1 MNAPKGD
8 SKDSMHV
15 FALDGC
21 LVDLGAAY
29 YVSHK
34 STGDVLKTVSLARFQ
49 LHPDPLYWI
58 NLALVESPGYS
69 RASVAWDDS
78 DFSDLAR
85 TRDMVTDGLAANM
98 MFRRLAASSER
109 SSQTLLESD
118 KSSRTLK

>member
-1 MNAPKGD
+1 MNAVKGD

-21 LVDLGAAY
+21 LVDLEAAY

-34 STGDVLKTVSLARFQ
+34 ISGEVLKTVSLAKFQ
-49 LHPDPLYWI
+49 THPDPSYWI

-69 RASVAWDDS
+69 KASVSWDDS

-98 MFRRLAASSER
+98 MFRRLVASSER
-109 SSQTLLESD
+109 SSQNLLESD